1 MLVTTQVARLRLDEI
16 GTEQIAELISEL
28 QQRKKTGKGKKG
40 SLQLS
45 TINSA
50 LRALRRV
57 LPPRSGVG
65 SR

>member
-1 MLVTTQVARLRLDEI
+1 LDEI